1 MEEKKEAYEE
11 AKKNID
17 KALEELSYFKNDKK
31 VLGIWCDLLD
41 IQDAI
46 QDEINEMEE
55 SLDKRANKERDYI
68 NQEQNRVYREAQG
81 F

>member
-31 VLGIWCDLLD
+31 VLGIWCELLD
-41 IQDAI
+41 IEEFMQE
-46 QDEINEMEE
+46 EIKEIEE
-55 SLDKRANKERDYI
+55 ALENRAKKEYEYQK
-68 NQEQNRVYREAQG
+68 QEQNRIYREVQG

>member
-31 VLGIWCDLLD
+31 VLGIWCELLD
-41 IQDAI
+41 IEEFMQE
-46 QDEINEMEE
+46 EIKEIEE
-55 SLDKRANKERDYI
+55 VLENRAKKEYEYQ
-68 NQEQNRVYREAQG
+68 NQEQNRIYREVQG